1 MKKRFGLLFLTFIG
15 CIPAISG
22 CFFIKRSRTSSST
35 TSEETSVSEKTTSSS
50 EDHSSSSVSSAVS
63 SSSGPAKV
71 TVAAHTLKDSN
82 PPININSAGEM
93 VSEDVWNS
101 FRYGG
106 KSKFNSH
113 YNFTY
118 KAYSGGT
125 LQMQYFTKDGYYISS
140 SAGKLYYE
148 RKNGSTFYQ
157 YIDVPD
163 GWLREETTLD
173 IQDKFTSI
181 FVNELYVHM
190 FDFSN
195 YEFNPDLYDGSY
207 FYSTT
212 SFGSTIKFQNG
223 YLTYLMYGN
232 GANVFEISS
241 SFETTIDIPKSYYYE

>member
-1 MKKRFGLLFLTFIG
+1 MKKRLGLLLLTFVG
-15 CIPAISG
+15 CMPVISG
-22 CFFIKRSRTSSST
+22 CFFMRRSRTSSST
-35 TSEETSVSEKTTSSS
+35 TSEEISTSDEPSSSS
-50 EDHSSSSVSSAVS
+50 ETQSSPSGSSATS
-63 SSSGPAKV
+63 SSSGPKKV
-71 TVAAHTLKDSN
+71 TIEAHALKDSN

-106 KSKFNSH
+106 KSKFNGH

-118 KAYSGGT
+118 KAYSGGA

-163 GWLREETTLD
+163 GWLRDETTLD
-173 IQDKFTSI
+173 IQEKFTSI

-190 FDFSN
+190 FDYSN
-195 YEFNPDLYDGSY
+195 YEFNTDLYDGSY

-223 YLTYLMYGN
+223 YLTYLMYAN
-232 GANVFEISS
+232 GANVFEIYS